1 MTDELDIPNVMPLL
15 LENTTVP
22 DVAVWVPAA
31 AAMPPPPPEGA
42 LAVMVPLF
50 RPNVTLLLLAKVR
63 PPNAP
68 EVVPAD
74 TLRLAAAAVFADT
87 VTVMPAALVDPDSVM
102 LLPPASTNWLDTVPV
117 LPDVLPPDTPTDM
130 AGAPMLMVPPLVEML
145 TMPVPLTREVA
156 GTEAMTDPLLLLNVT
171 PFELA
176 KFRVWNVEE
185 PPLAENAWLL
195 WEVR

>member
-1 MTDELDIPNVMPLL
+1 M
-15 LENTTVP
+15 
-22 DVAVWVPAA
+22 
-31 AAMPPPPPEGA
+31 
-42 LAVMVPLF
+42 
-50 RPNVTLLLLAKVR
+50 
-63 PPNAP
+63 
-68 EVVPAD
+68 
-74 TLRLAAAAVFADT
+74 
-87 VTVMPAALVDPDSVM
+87 
-102 LLPPASTNWLDTVPV
+102 
-117 LPDVLPPDTPTDM
+117 
-130 AGAPMLMVPPLVEML
+130 VEML

>member
-1 MTDELDIPNVMPLL
+1 M
-15 LENTTVP
+15 
-22 DVAVWVPAA
+22 
-31 AAMPPPPPEGA
+31 
-42 LAVMVPLF
+42 MVPLF